1 MQVLLIQS
9 YDFDSAQK
17 QNPVIARNME
27 YSHCQE
33 RSNLI
38 STPYFLFLHS
48 LFYTL
53 FSIFFSLYSL
63 FYALFSILFSLYSFL
78 YALFSILY
86 TLCSILYIL
95 FPQIPTSMKNN
106 DPPCNGTCEIC
117 DCLKSPP
124 TLNPKPTIHNS

>member
-63 FYALFSILFSLYSFL
+63 FYALFSILFSLCSFL
-78 YALFSILY
+78 YTLYSMLY
-86 TLCSILYIL
+86 TLYSFSSNPNLNEK
-95 FPQIPTSMKNN
+95 QR
-106 DPPCNGTCEIC
+106 
-117 DCLKSPP
+117 P
-124 TLNPKPTIHNS
+124 TLQRHLRNMRLLKIASNAKPKTNNS